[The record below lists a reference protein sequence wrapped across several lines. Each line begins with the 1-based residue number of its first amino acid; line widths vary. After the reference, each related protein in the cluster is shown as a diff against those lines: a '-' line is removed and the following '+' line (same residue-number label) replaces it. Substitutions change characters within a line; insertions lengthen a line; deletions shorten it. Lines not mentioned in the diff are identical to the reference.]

1 MDLFFISHDSRE
13 TIEAPAWTKQ
23 TYIYSQRPQANK
35 SLEGKLREGATK
47 AISRH
52 GKQIGGN

>member
-1 MDLFFISHDSRE
+1 MFFISHDSRE

-35 SLEGKLREGATK
+35 SLEGKLREGVTK